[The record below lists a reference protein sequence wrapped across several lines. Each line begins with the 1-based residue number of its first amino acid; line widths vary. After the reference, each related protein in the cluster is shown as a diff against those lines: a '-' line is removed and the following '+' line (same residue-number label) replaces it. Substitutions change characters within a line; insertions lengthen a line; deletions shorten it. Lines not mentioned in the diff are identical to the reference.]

1 MLYKSF
7 LNDTILIQTQAVDG
21 YLWLLALLLILSVFA
36 TTWLVITIIRL
47 CRSYAKLM
55 TKNKA
60 KNRKTI
66 FVSNT
71 RLPNKIVRIYPKT
84 KLEKIC

>member
-47 CRSYAKLM
+47 CSSYANVFTKRYKKLSS
-55 TKNKA
+55 KKSV
-60 KNRKTI
+60 K
-66 FVSNT
+66 
-71 RLPNKIVRIYPKT
+71 RLFA
-84 KLEKIC
+84 

>member
-1 MLYKSF
+1 MNYKSF

-21 YLWLLALLLILSVFA
+21 YLWLLALLLILSIFA

-47 CRSYAKLM
+47 CSSYARLM

-66 FVSNT
+66 LVSNT

-84 KLEKIC
+84 KLEKI

>member
-7 LNDTILIQTQAVDG
+7 LNDTILVKTQAVDG

-47 CRSYAKLM
+47 CGSYANVFTKRYKKLSS
-55 TKNKA
+55 KKSV
-60 KNRKTI
+60 K
-66 FVSNT
+66 
-71 RLPNKIVRIYPKT
+71 RLFA
-84 KLEKIC
+84 

>member
-7 LNDTILIQTQAVDG
+7 LNDTILVKTQALDF

-47 CRSYAKLM
+47 CGSYANVFTKRYKKLSS
-55 TKNKA
+55 KKSV
-60 KNRKTI
+60 K
-66 FVSNT
+66 
-71 RLPNKIVRIYPKT
+71 RLFA
-84 KLEKIC
+84 

>member
-36 TTWLVITIIRL
+36 TTWLVIAIIRL
-47 CRSYAKLM
+47 CCSYANVFTKRYKKLSS
-55 TKNKA
+55 KKSV
-60 KNRKTI
+60 K
-66 FVSNT
+66 
-71 RLPNKIVRIYPKT
+71 RLFA
-84 KLEKIC
+84 

>member
-21 YLWLLALLLILSVFA
+21 YLWLLALLLILSVFS
-36 TTWLVITIIRL
+36 TTWFVITIIGL

-55 TKNKA
+55 TK
-60 KNRKTI
+60 
-66 FVSNT
+66 
-71 RLPNKIVRIYPKT
+71 PNK
-84 KLEKIC
+84 KLSSKKSVKRLFA

>member
-7 LNDTILIQTQAVDG
+7 FSDTILVKTQALDF

-47 CRSYAKLM
+47 CSSYARLM
-55 TKNKA
+55 TK
-60 KNRKTI
+60 RKHKLSSKKS
-66 FVSNT
+66 VK
-71 RLPNKIVRIYPKT
+71 RLFA
-84 KLEKIC
+84 

>member
-7 LNDTILIQTQAVDG
+7 FNDTILIQTQAVDG

-47 CRSYAKLM
+47 CSSYARLM
-55 TKNKA
+55 TK
-60 KNRKTI
+60 
-66 FVSNT
+66 
-71 RLPNKIVRIYPKT
+71 PNK
-84 KLEKIC
+84 KLSSKKSVKRLFA

>member
-7 LNDTILIQTQAVDG
+7 LNDTILIRTQAVDG

-47 CRSYAKLM
+47 CGSYANVFTKRYKKLSS
-55 TKNKA
+55 KKSV
-60 KNRKTI
+60 K
-66 FVSNT
+66 
-71 RLPNKIVRIYPKT
+71 RLFA
-84 KLEKIC
+84 

>member
-7 LNDTILIQTQAVDG
+7 LNDTILVKTQALDF

-55 TKNKA
+55 TKNKH
-60 KNRKTI
+60 KLSSKKS
-66 FVSNT
+66 VK
-71 RLPNKIVRIYPKT
+71 RLFA
-84 KLEKIC
+84 

>member
-21 YLWLLALLLILSVFA
+21 YLWLLALLLILSIFA

-47 CRSYAKLM
+47 CGSYANVFTKRYKKLSS
-55 TKNKA
+55 KKSV
-60 KNRKTI
+60 K
-66 FVSNT
+66 
-71 RLPNKIVRIYPKT
+71 RLFA
-84 KLEKIC
+84 

>member
-47 CRSYAKLM
+47 CGSYANVFTKRYKKLSS
-55 TKNKA
+55 KKSV
-60 KNRKTI
+60 K
-66 FVSNT
+66 
-71 RLPNKIVRIYPKT
+71 RLFA
-84 KLEKIC
+84 